1 MWVFFICKKSSHT
14 KLHCTCMYS
23 ERSYF
28 CALVSLVVSRSE
40 IFLTRKDVSF
50 VSLASSEI
58 EPLQVIYTADK
69 GNSRN
74 IDQIIMICSF

>member
-1 MWVFFICKKSSHT
+1 
-14 KLHCTCMYS
+14 MYS

-58 EPLQVIYTADK
+58 EPLKVIYTADK

-74 IDQIIMICSF
+74 IDHIIMICSF